1 MKNLHHF
8 EKEPRD
14 EPKKRDFLDALKMMV
29 RPMNPPPKDENRD
42 PTKAERI
49 ERWKLRRQAR

>member
-14 EPKKRDFLDALKMMV
+14 EPKKRDLLDALKMMV
-29 RPMNPPPKDENRD
+29 RPMNPPPKDENRN
-42 PTKAERI
+42 PTKAERE
-49 ERWKLRRQAR
+49 ERWKLTRRSK